1 MTLPSAHLKLPPPG
15 SAPGPFQEK
24 WLWGET
30 EGGLSPLHLS
40 SWSWWGAKRSR
51 MLGLGRG
58 QGSYLWLGTKSR
70 KSRTWVASLERMM
83 WPVN

>member
-1 MTLPSAHLKLPPPG
+1 
-15 SAPGPFQEK
+15 
-24 WLWGET
+24 
-30 EGGLSPLHLS
+30 
-40 SWSWWGAKRSR
+40 